1 MTRFA
6 ATPALLLLA
15 ALAGPAR
22 EALAQYPPEVRGQ
35 VLDASSASGIPGAEV
50 SLGDGAKATTG
61 SDGWFALRALRP
73 GRAEL
78 RVRRVGY
85 APHRRAI
92 DLANGRTE
100 TLVIQ
105 LTAIP
110 LELPALET
118 RVERSA
124 DAGVTV
130 IDRERIERTGSADL
144 GEVLQQEAGLVVSR
158 RGGPG
163 SPATVSIR
171 GSDAGQVLVLIDGVP
186 LNDPLTGQADLSL
199 VTLGAIERITVLRGA
214 QSARYGARALGGAIV
229 VDRRRAR
236 QLEVEASLGA
246 GRWGTR
252 HAAGRLA
259 AGGATGRVSA
269 ALGGEWREFGGG
281 FTVDLPVERGGGT
294 GSRNNADAGALT
306 LDGSVGIDGPRFGGR
321 VHAELFD
328 VSRGMPGT
336 VVQPSLSG
344 RQSQERVGVSAEGRA
359 RLGSGAATLGLTVQ
373 RQNATFADPT
383 PPFGVA
389 YNQRTRSTT
398 VHATATVV
406 HALAGGDVSA
416 GIEARRVGVESNT
429 LSAGA
434 GEATRF
440 AGVWTAL
447 RPPALARGRW
457 QIEAGAGVRADVF
470 SLTRGA
476 VVSPQ
481 VSLAL
486 RRGLLGAE
494 LRWARGYNPPSL
506 ADLFFQEGVQ
516 VQPNPELE
524 PERVRSE
531 WSVTAA
537 ARDLPVGPFRAE
549 LSIAAYTANVSGMI
563 VWSPDFRYVWSPDN
577 FDVDRRG
584 AEVTARIAAPAG
596 RIALSGA
603 AARTDVRYAGPV
615 LSGQVVYRPRWNATL
630 AADARVI
637 GIEAGLGYRYVGARP
652 TGIGSSLNQL
662 DPIHL
667 LDLRLAREVPLGGF
681 QVRARVL
688 VENLLGSREG
698 MLVDYPFPGR
708 LVRAELAIR
717 RGVPGPF
724 LSTRPSGES

>member
-1 MTRFA
+1 MIRF
-6 ATPALLLLA
+6 PAIPMLLLA
-15 ALAGPAR
+15 ALCGAAG
-22 EALAQYPPEVRGQ
+22 EALAQYPPEVRGKII
-35 VLDASSASGIPGAEV
+35 DAGSGSGIPGAEV
-50 SLGDGAKATTG
+50 SLGDGTKATTG

-78 RVRRVGY
+78 MVRRVGY

-92 DLANGRTE
+92 ELANGRTE
-100 TLVIQ
+100 TLVIR

-110 LELPALET
+110 FELPALET
-118 RVERSA
+118 RVERA
-124 DAGVTV
+124 PDAGVTV

-144 GEVLQQEAGLVVSR
+144 GEMLRQEPGLVVSR

-186 LNDPLTGQADLSL
+186 LNDPLTGEADLSL

-229 VDRRRAR
+229 VERRQAR
-236 QLEVEASLGA
+236 RLEVEATLGA

-259 AGGATGRVSA
+259 AGGAPGGVSA

-281 FTVDLPVERGGGT
+281 FPVDLPVERGGGT
-294 GSRNNADAGALT
+294 GSRNNADTGALT
-306 LDGSVGIDGPRFGGR
+306 LDGSVGIDGQRFGGR
-321 VHAELFD
+321 IHAELFD

-336 VVQPSLSG
+336 VVQPSMSG
-344 RQSQERVGVSAEGRA
+344 RQSQQRVGVAAEGRA

-389 YNQRTRSTT
+389 YDQRTRATT

-416 GIEARRVGVESNT
+416 GVEVRRVGVESNT

-434 GEATRF
+434 GDATRF

-447 RPPALARGRW
+447 RPPALASGRW
-457 QIEAGAGVRADVF
+457 QIEAGGGVRADVL

-481 VSLAL
+481 MSVGL
-486 RRGLLGAE
+486 RRGHLGAE

-516 VQPNPELE
+516 VQPNPDLE

-549 LSIAAYTANVSGMI
+549 LLIAAYTADVRGMI
-563 VWSPDFRYVWSPDN
+563 IWSPDFRYVWSPDN

-596 RIALSGA
+596 RIALSGS
-603 AARTDVRYAGPV
+603 AARTDVRYTGPV
-615 LSGQVVYRPRWNATL
+615 LSGQVIYRPRWNATL
-630 AADARVI
+630 AAEGRLI
-637 GIEAGLGYRYVGARP
+637 GIDAGLGYRYVGARP

-662 DPIHL
+662 DALHL
-667 LDLRLAREVPLGGF
+667 LDLRIAREVPLGGV

-688 VENLLGSREG
+688 VENLLDAREG

-708 LVRAELAIR
+708 LLRADLTIL
-717 RGVPGPF
+717 RGDRGPS
-724 LSTRPSGES
+724 LSTHPSGES